1 MHIDL
6 HALIQ
11 SYGYPLTFVG
21 ALFEGETIL
30 TLAGLAAHRG
40 HLALPVLWVL
50 AALGGM
56 LGDVV
61 YFALGRRYGAGL
73 IARWPRFVP
82 AIERVHR
89 LVRRNPTLAV
99 ILVRF
104 LYGVR
109 IAGPVVIGS
118 SQLGWMHYLTL
129 NFIGALLWSACWL
142 AAGYV
147 LGAAAEQMV
156 GNLAR
161 LERELFLVV
170 IIGAVIVAL
179 CLKFRARHEAAR
191 DANSPTPPRA

>member
-1 MHIDL
+1 MHVDL

-40 HLALPVLWVL
+40 HLALPALWVL
-50 AALGGM
+50 AAAGGM
-56 LGDVV
+56 LGDVI

-89 LVRRNPTLAV
+89 LVRRNPALAV

-118 SQLGWMHYLTL
+118 SQLGWVPYLAL
-129 NFIGALLWSACWL
+129 NAVGALLWSACWL
-142 AAGYV
+142 TAGYV
-147 LGAAAEQMV
+147 VGAAAEQMV

-161 LERELFLVV
+161 VERELFLAV
-170 IIGAVIVAL
+170 IIAALIVAL
-179 CLKFRARHEAAR
+179 YLKFRTRNE
-191 DANSPTPPRA
+191 TPPAPPSA